1 MAPKVSQ
8 SGDRSPTGALSK
20 AGSRTLRWAAVAAA
34 PHAWRPTNPWHQLY
48 TDVAKRAGKNP
59 AKSAVARKI
68 LIATWHAPEPRARTV
83 PLLRRRGARGTVNTT
98 VPGAHS
104 GHIGARGHS
113 GGAPQR
119 GREGK
124 KRGWS
129 ASPAGAPHAPGLGC
143 PRVAP
148 ARTSPLDMWV
158 CGLSGGPE
166 VRSSDKG
173 APAAPGATVVATPF
187 LSPPSQG
194 AGALGQRAAP
204 VELARLVDAR
214 AEAGV

>member
-113 GGAPQR
+113 GGR
-119 GREGK
+119 
-124 KRGWS
+124 
-129 ASPAGAPHAPGLGC
+129 
-143 PRVAP
+143 
-148 ARTSPLDMWV
+148 
-158 CGLSGGPE
+158 
-166 VRSSDKG
+166 RS
-173 APAAPGATVVATPF
+173 
-187 LSPPSQG
+187 
-194 AGALGQRAAP
+194 
-204 VELARLVDAR
+204 VDAR
-214 AEAGV
+214 AKSGDGRPLLLALPTPLALVALALPPLARARSTCGFAD